1 MDKPDFQEVEEDH
14 PTVQLADQLRF
25 LDFCLSQ
32 ADGGFATVREQDLKA
47 VLDLIKERDH
57 RVCWFTT
64 CKNCA
69 AMWDKEF
76 RLYSAVAQLRDEAEK
91 SIAWRQ
97 TRGMKPATDTS
108 IFAST
113 SLSGCRAIV
122 RELEAVL
129 GTT

>member
-1 MDKPDFQEVEEDH
+1 
-14 PTVQLADQLRF
+14 
-25 LDFCLSQ
+25 
-32 ADGGFATVREQDLKA
+32 
-47 VLDLIKERDH
+47 
-57 RVCWFTT
+57 
-64 CKNCA
+64 
-69 AMWDKEF
+69 MWDKEF